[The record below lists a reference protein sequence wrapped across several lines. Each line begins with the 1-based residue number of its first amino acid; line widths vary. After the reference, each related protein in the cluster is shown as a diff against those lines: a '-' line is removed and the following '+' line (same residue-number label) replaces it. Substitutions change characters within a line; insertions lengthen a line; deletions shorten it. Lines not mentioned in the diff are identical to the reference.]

1 MHTDILGD
9 ALLKLPVLPL
19 LRHSFP
25 ETEIHWLAGNG
36 ITIYNTALKPL
47 ASQYIDSIIT
57 DVNLGIRWQEWLSHC
72 PINENY
78 DIVIDTQ
85 HKLKATLL
93 LKRLKHRLFISP
105 AARFMLSD
113 KKPETILSYSGS
125 LQARI
130 KLLFKLAGCDSV
142 YDNFRLKLPE
152 SYFQQANTLLP
163 DALNYIGI
171 APGAGGK
178 NKIWPIQHFID
189 VAKAQQQKG
198 RAPVFFLGPTER
210 NLYKQLKREIDNAFF
225 PEMDNID
232 QSINGPLLAIA
243 LAKKM
248 KVTLANDS
256 GMGHVF
262 NIAGVPLISL
272 FGPTNSEKFVVP
284 REDRII
290 IKSSSYRSQEVK
302 AIPIQSV
309 LNAIDELYE
318 GR

>member
-1 MHTDILGD
+1 MHTDIIGD
-9 ALLKLPVLPL
+9 ALLKLPTLPL

-36 ITIYNTALKPL
+36 ITIYNTTLNPL
-47 ASQYIDSIIT
+47 VSQYIDSIIT
-57 DVNLGIRWQEWLSHC
+57 DVNLGVGWREWLSRC

-93 LKRLKHRLFISP
+93 LKRLKHQLFISP

-113 KKPETILSYSGS
+113 RKPETISSYSGS

-142 YDNFRLKLPE
+142 HDDFQLKLPD
-152 SYFQQANTLLP
+152 SYFQQANKLLP
-163 DALNYIGI
+163 NAFNYVGV

-178 NKIWPIQHFID
+178 NKIWPIQYFIE

-198 RAPVFFLGPTER
+198 RTPVFFLGPAER
-210 NLYKQLKREIDNAFF
+210 NLYKQLKREINSALF
-225 PEMDNID
+225 PEIENTD

-248 KVTLANDS
+248 RVTLANDS

-262 NIAGVPLISL
+262 NVAGVPLISL

-290 IKSSSYRSQEVK
+290 IKSSSYRSQEVN
-302 AIPIQSV
+302 AIPVQRV
-309 LNAIDELYE
+309 LNAIDELYD